1 MAERKRFI
9 NVEIPILETTIQVLG
24 TLENLDKK
32 TIKLDLTRQLR
43 GKGLEIVLRIF
54 NHDGKLIAVPKKL
67 ELMKAYIRRMMRKRA
82 DYVEDSFVA
91 QCADIKTT
99 IKPFLITRKRVSRAV
114 RKNLRNTAKEFIL
127 DYVKDKTYNELAEEV
142 LEGIFQKAM
151 LPKLKKVYPLSFC
164 EFRIF
169 ETKDLEKIDLS
180 TIKPKEVETPAEE
193 VVEPTEETTEE
204 KEVEKVENKE
214 EVEEKTEEKPVNKK
228 AVKKEEVKEA
238 EKEVAP
244 KKATKKAAKKE

>member
-91 QCADIKTT
+91 QCADLKTT

-127 DYVKDKTYNELAEEV
+127 DYVKDKTYNELADEV
-142 LEGIFQKAM
+142 LEGTFQKTM

-180 TIKPKEVETPAEE
+180 TIKVKEVEAPAEE
-193 VVEPTEETTEE
+193 AVEEVKEETAKEE
-204 KEVEKVENKE
+204 AEVEESKE
-214 EVEEKTEEKPVNKK
+214 EVEKEKP
-228 AVKKEEVKEA
+228 AKKEKKTTKKVKEA
-238 EKEVAP
+238 EEVAP
-244 KKATKKAAKKE
+244 EKKKATKKTAKKE